1 MENAGRGLA
10 GIYTRISAD
19 VNGDALG
26 VQRQEADARNL
37 CASRGWTVVQ
47 HFCDND
53 RSAYNRRK
61 ARPAYLAMLN
71 AIKAGEINVIVAW
84 HPDRLHRQMRE
95 LVPFIDL
102 INEYGVRV
110 ETVTAGHY
118 DLSTPSGRMNARIVG
133 SVAEYESEHKA
144 ERVRRKLEAN
154 AAEGLNHGGSRPY
167 GWNKDRMSL
176 DPTEVVVVEEAA
188 ERVLAGES
196 VKAIARA
203 LNAAGRR
210 TATGREWRDVTV
222 RDMLLRPRNA
232 GLRVHH
238 GVVVGRG
245 KWTPILPADVFHQVE
260 AILSNPTRR
269 TNPGRDGRVHLLSVL
284 ARCGVCDTPVVVAK
298 SKPYKGKSNAIYR
311 CRSAHVIRD
320 QRSVD
325 ELVTRVILAR
335 LSLPDA
341 VDLLAEP
348 DQADE
353 AHAAATRVQELHDR
367 LNDAAEAY
375 AAGVITLAQLT
386 TINSA
391 VRPKLDQA
399 QMVAAS
405 PDRGRVLGDLV
416 KAIDPATVWERMT
429 PDQRRAVVDMLV
441 EVRIVPTGK
450 GPRFDPK
457 SVKIT
462 WKT

>member
-1 MENAGRGLA
+1 MESFGGGLA

-26 VQRQEADARNL
+26 VQRQEADARKL
-37 CASRGWTVVQ
+37 CASHGWTVVQ
-47 HFCDND
+47 IFCDND

-61 ARPAYLAMLN
+61 ARPAYLAMLD

-84 HPDRLHRQMRE
+84 HPDRLHRQTRE

-110 ETVTAGHY
+110 ETVTAGRY

-167 GWNKDRMSL
+167 GWTVDRKAL
-176 DPTEVVVVEEAA
+176 DPAEVVVVRDAA

-196 VKAIARA
+196 VKAIARV
-203 LNAAGRR
+203 LNGAGHR

-238 GVVVGRG
+238 GEVVGHG

-260 AILSNPTRR
+260 AILSNPARR
-269 TNPGRDGRVHLLSVL
+269 TNPGNDGRVHLLSVL
-284 ARCGVCDTPVVVAK
+284 ARCAVCDTPVVVAK
-298 SKPYKGKSNAIYR
+298 GKPYKGKSKPIYR

-320 QRSVD
+320 QASVD
-325 ELVTRVILAR
+325 DLVTRIILAR
-335 LSLPDA
+335 LALPDA

-348 DQADE
+348 DRAEQV
-353 AHAAATRVQELHDR
+353 HAAAARVQELHDR

-375 AAGVITLAQLT
+375 AAGAITLAQLT
-386 TINSA
+386 TINAA
-391 VRPKLDQA
+391 VSPKLDQA
-399 QMVAAS
+399 QTDAAS
-405 PDRGRVLGDLV
+405 PDRDKVLGGLV
-416 KAIDPATVWERMT
+416 RATHPATVWERMT
-429 PDQRRAVVDMLV
+429 PDRRRAVVDMLV
-441 EVRIVPTGK
+441 EIRIMPTRK
-450 GPRFDPK
+450 GPRFNPK

>member
-1 MENAGRGLA
+1 MELSGHGLA

-26 VQRQEADARNL
+26 VQRQEADARKL
-37 CASRGWTVVQ
+37 CASHGWTVVQ
-47 HFCDND
+47 VFCDND

-61 ARPAYLAMLN
+61 TRPAYLAMLE

-84 HPDRLHRQMRE
+84 HPDRLHRQTRE
-95 LVPFIDL
+95 LVSFIDL
-102 INEYGVRV
+102 IDEYGVRV
-110 ETVTAGHY
+110 ETVTAGRY

-167 GWNKDRMSL
+167 GWTEDRKAIH
-176 DPTEVVVVEEAA
+176 PAEVVVVQEAA

-196 VKAIARA
+196 VKAIARV
-203 LNAAGRR
+203 LNAAGHR
-210 TATGREWRDVTV
+210 TATGRQWRDVTV

-238 GVVVGRG
+238 GEVVGQG

-260 AILSNPTRR
+260 AILSNPLRR
-269 TNPGRDGRVHLLSVL
+269 TNPGNDGRVHLLSVL
-284 ARCGVCDTPVVVAK
+284 ARCGVCDSPIVVAK
-298 SKPYKGKSNAIYR
+298 GKPYKGKANSIYR

-320 QRSVD
+320 QTSVD
-325 ELVTRVILAR
+325 HLVTRIILAR
-335 LSLPDA
+335 LALPDA
-341 VDLLAEP
+341 VELLAETDRA
-348 DQADE
+348 DQ
-353 AHAAATRVQELHDR
+353 AHAAAARVQELHDR

-375 AAGVITLAQLT
+375 AAGAITLAQMT
-386 TINSA
+386 TINA
-391 VRPKLDQA
+391 ALRPKLDQA
-399 QMVAAS
+399 QTDAAS
-405 PDRGRVLGDLV
+405 PDRTRVLGGLV
-416 KAIDPATVWERMT
+416 KTTDPATMWERMT

-441 EVRIVPTGK
+441 KIRIMPTRK

-457 SVKIT
+457 SVEIT